1 VQAFV
6 NGAIGIVAFL
16 LVERGPEM
24 FQRGNFRR
32 PGASRRR
39 Y

>member
-1 VQAFV
+1 V
-6 NGAIGIVAFL
+6 NGAVGIAAFL

-24 FQRGNFRR
+24 FQRGNWRR
-32 PGASRRR
+32 SPSRRR